1 MICRHCAGPAGEVVL
16 DLGEQ
21 PACDLFPPV
30 TDPGPDPVYPLR
42 MWLCADCGLAQLV
55 EDPTTPAEPRGVE
68 PAALVAQAREAVERV
83 AADDWLPTAGTVTEY
98 GSPHGGSWLPML
110 TERGLRAGEPADV
123 LLDCFGLMHAADQRA
138 ALRERAERL
147 SPNGTLLLQ
156 YHSLDSI
163 VHGGQ
168 WNALRHGHFGYYS
181 TSALCGML
189 AGVGLIARTAWRFPL
204 YGGTVLLA
212 AARTG
217 EPDARVAGLLSADN
231 AAGVRNPI
239 VLQGLQQQVTRTATE
254 LREFL
259 TEQAGQGLR
268 VFGYGAASRA
278 VALLCRAEVDA
289 GLLPAV
295 ADASPAKW
303 GRRMPGT
310 AIPVISPDEMLAREP
325 DTVLLFVPDLL
336 TEVRAALPGVARWAV
351 AEPVPQLV

>member
-1 MICRHCAGPAGEVVL
+1 
-16 DLGEQ
+16 
-21 PACDLFPPV
+21 
-30 TDPGPDPVYPLR
+30 
-42 MWLCADCGLAQLV
+42 
-55 EDPTTPAEPRGVE
+55 
-68 PAALVAQAREAVERV
+68 
-83 AADDWLPTAGTVTEY
+83 
-98 GSPHGGSWLPML
+98 
-110 TERGLRAGEPADV
+110 
-123 LLDCFGLMHAADQRA
+123 
-138 ALRERAERL
+138 
-147 SPNGTLLLQ
+147 
-156 YHSLDSI
+156 
-163 VHGGQ
+163 
-168 WNALRHGHFGYYS
+168 
-181 TSALCGML
+181 ML